1 MSQELTLLILPT
13 KNEHVTIHRVMEEIT
28 ALGLDDLHVLVADD
42 DSIDGTWR
50 TYGTRWAADSE
61 RNHLLR
67 RCGPQ
72 KGRGYAMREAY
83 EWAVGNEREYTFV
96 LEMAANGTDDPK
108 HIPAI
113 IEALKGGADIVIG
126 ERPADDAKPDGPRRA
141 QGLARWATGAGV
153 GDIESG
159 FRGFRKVALAKILP
173 KLKAT
178 SHEIKTEVVAAASKH
193 GLKFASVPVTS
204 RPLPDEAYAQG
215 GTSGAGKLVGL
226 WLRRLT
232 GGV

>member
-1 MSQELTLLILPT
+1 MSHDLTLLILPT
-13 KNEHVTIHRVMEEIT
+13 KNEHVTIHTVMEEVT
-28 ALGLDDLHVLVADD
+28 ALGLDHLHVLVVDD

-67 RCGPQ
+67 RCGPE

-83 EWAVGNEREYTFV
+83 EWVVNNERDYTYV
-96 LEMAANGTDDPK
+96 IEMAANGSDDPA

-113 IEALKGGADIVIG
+113 IEALSGGADVVVG
-126 ERPADDAKPDGPRRA
+126 ERPADEKAAAGPRRV
-141 QGLARWATGAGV
+141 QGMARWATGASV
-153 GDIESG
+153 GDVESG
-159 FRGFRKVALAKILP
+159 YRGFRKPVLAAVSP

-178 SHEIKTEVVAAASKH
+178 SHEIKTEVVAAAAKR
-193 GLKFASVPVTS
+193 GFKFASVPVTS
-204 RPLPDEAYAQG
+204 RALPEAAYAQG
-215 GTSGAGKLVGL
+215 GQAGAGKLIGL
-226 WLRRLT
+226 WMRRMI